1 MTGRPDLA
9 SLTEAEKDAL
19 IRALWRDQSADRAE
33 LRRLRWGL
41 DPGNAVAA
49 ADTPAAT
56 AADALRERLREAD
69 PRPRAASPVPVPAG
83 LGRGFRPWRST
94 AALALFGL
102 VCAGLAIDG
111 AVGIWQARGAQQ
123 QRQAR
128 LMLEHEARSG
138 LYVELKR
145 IVAGPDGK
153 SFRVA
158 LALQNTDPGAPL
170 FVMLNAV
177 GVFVQVGMTWQEVP
191 SRALGDAAS
200 GVVRLVDGY
209 TWEVEFT
216 PDLAGWAELIPGYM
230 HVRIQADLLV
240 SRRAQPG
247 RDIVERRTPFYVY
260 LKPHGA
266 DDAAIRARTNM
277 PGQPPLFIPMPPH

>member
-9 SLTEAEKDAL
+9 SLTAAEKDSL

-33 LRRLRWGL
+33 LRRLRREL
-41 DPGNAVAA
+41 DRAGVADPPA
-49 ADTPAAT
+49 GASADT
-56 AADALRERLREAD
+56 LRERLRTAD
-69 PRPRAASPVPVPAG
+69 PRPRAASPAAVPTG

-94 AALALFGL
+94 AAMAMVGV

-111 AVGIWQARGAQQ
+111 AIGIWQARGLQQ

-128 LMLEHEARSG
+128 LMLEHEARSA

-145 IVAGPDGK
+145 IVAEPNGK
-153 SFRVA
+153 SFRVT
-158 LALQNTDPGAPL
+158 LALQNVDPGVPL

-177 GVFVQVGMTWQEVP
+177 GVFVQVGMNWQQVP

-216 PDLAGWAELIPGYM
+216 PELAGWAELIPGYM

-266 DDAAIRARTNM
+266 NDAAIRARTNM

>member
-1 MTGRPDLA
+1 MTERPDLA
-9 SLTEAEKDAL
+9 SLTEAEKTAL
-19 IRALWRDQSADRAE
+19 VRALWREQSADRAE
-33 LRRLRWGL
+33 LRRLRRRHD
-41 DPGNAVAA
+41 DPGASEPPA
-49 ADTPAAT
+49 ADT
-56 AADALRERLREAD
+56 LRDRLRKAD
-69 PRPRAASPVPVPAG
+69 PRPRATSLAPVPSG

-94 AALALFGL
+94 AAMAVVGL

-111 AVGIWQARGAQQ
+111 AVGIWEARMLQQ

-128 LMLEHEARSG
+128 LMLEHEARSA

-145 IVAGPDGK
+145 IVAQPDGK
-153 SFRVA
+153 SFRLA
-158 LALQNTDPGAPL
+158 LALQNTDPGVPL

-177 GVFVQVGMTWQEVP
+177 GVFVQVGMNWQEVP
-191 SRALGDAAS
+191 SRAVGDAAS

-209 TWEVEFT
+209 TWEIAFS

-247 RDIVERRTPFYVY
+247 RDIAERRTPFYVY

-266 DDAAIRARTNM
+266 DDAAIRARTKM
-277 PGQPPLFIPMPPH
+277 PGQPPPFIPMPPH